1 MAWNIGKGQMSDR
14 RHKIKRKENLLKRCG
29 ETSYLTEQRARYRS
43 IASGGAQGNGEE
55 ANTAAELEAAIL
67 ELLNERQRGKS
78 ICPSE
83 AAKRVGNKNSTHN
96 WRELMGPTRAAAEK
110 MAKDGKISI
119 TQKGQLID
127 ICEATGP
134 VRLQLP

>member
-1 MAWNIGKGQMSDR
+1 MSDR
-14 RHKIKRKENLLKRCG
+14 RQKTKRKTLRKEDVFKASG
-29 ETSYLTEQRARYRS
+29 MTSYLTEQRARHRG
-43 IASGGAQGNGEE
+43 IASGGAQGNGHE
-55 ANTAAELEAAIL
+55 ADTAAELEAAIL
-67 ELLNERQRGKS
+67 ELLSERQRGKS

-110 MAKDGKISI
+110 MAKAGKISI